1 MKKKLLALAMAL
13 CLLLSIVPMAAQAE
27 TYTVYV
33 VSNTMKVYSK
43 ISTSSSVLGTMSYGE
58 SLTCLATNSGWAAVK
73 NSKGAIGYCKVSSL
87 SNVNPN
93 NLSQRAYIN
102 GDSVPVYR
110 RPETS
115 SAVMMKLKR
124 NSSYT
129 AVAVTKD
136 GAWARLKN
144 GNYYGYVQ
152 TKSLSTSPIGD
163 STGNSNLNATVYI
176 SANTLK
182 AYDRP
187 STSGKSLGTM
197 SYGESMTLLA
207 TSNGWARIRNAANAV
222 GYCKLSGLTTTN
234 PNTLNRTVYV
244 KTAGTKVYKKP
255 STSSGV
261 LQTLGVNEAYTAV
274 AMTADGAWLRLKN
287 GSSYG
292 YAQTKYF
299 SEAPEP
305 EASETTVYI
314 YDTTLTIYSL
324 AGGGSKLGTMSFGES
339 LTLLDVDDGWA
350 RVRNPA
356 GSVGYCM
363 YGGLTTTNPNTNH
376 LPFYAAKDGAKL
388 YEKATMD
395 AKVLQTLSI
404 NASLMAVALS
414 EDGAWARIILSDGS
428 YAYARRDELSEERV
442 AVDNDPI
449 ADMTPRTVYV
459 TATLLSCY
467 ASNSTDSQLLG
478 VMSFGES
485 MTCTGSGTGWLRVVN
500 DAGTVGYCKEDG
512 VSLTNP
518 NTSGT
523 ALYAQSAGVKV
534 YKKASTSSDV
544 LMTLSLNAQ
553 VTGVAL
559 SADKTWVRLYN
570 GSAYGYVE
578 SRYLATS
585 PLEDASGDSRID
597 RIVTL
602 AKSLLGIP
610 YKYAAQSPS
619 DGFDCS
625 GFTYYVYKN
634 AAGITLKRT
643 AYTQGY
649 NDSYTKITSRSSLK
663 VGDLVF
669 FNTVSDDDDLC
680 DHVGIYLG
688 GNQFI
693 HASSAKGEVTISS
706 LGSSSSDYY
715 YRTYSWGRRIIS

>member
-1 MKKKLLALAMAL
+1 M
-13 CLLLSIVPMAAQAE
+13 
-27 TYTVYV
+27 
-33 VSNTMKVYSK
+33 
-43 ISTSSSVLGTMSYGE
+43 
-58 SLTCLATNSGWAAVK
+58 
-73 NSKGAIGYCKVSSL
+73 
-87 SNVNPN
+87 
-93 NLSQRAYIN
+93 
-102 GDSVPVYR
+102 
-110 RPETS
+110 
-115 SAVMMKLKR
+115 
-124 NSSYT
+124 
-129 AVAVTKD
+129 
-136 GAWARLKN
+136 
-144 GNYYGYVQ
+144 
-152 TKSLSTSPIGD
+152 
-163 STGNSNLNATVYI
+163 
-176 SANTLK
+176 
-182 AYDRP
+182 
-187 STSGKSLGTM
+187 
-197 SYGESMTLLA
+197 
-207 TSNGWARIRNAANAV
+207 
-222 GYCKLSGLTTTN
+222 
-234 PNTLNRTVYV
+234 
-244 KTAGTKVYKKP
+244 
-255 STSSGV
+255 
-261 LQTLGVNEAYTAV
+261 
-274 AMTADGAWLRLKN
+274 
-287 GSSYG
+287 
-292 YAQTKYF
+292 
-299 SEAPEP
+299 
-305 EASETTVYI
+305 
-314 YDTTLTIYSL
+314 
-324 AGGGSKLGTMSFGES
+324 
-339 LTLLDVDDGWA
+339 
-350 RVRNPA
+350 
-356 GSVGYCM
+356 
-363 YGGLTTTNPNTNH
+363 
-376 LPFYAAKDGAKL
+376 
-388 YEKATMD
+388 
-395 AKVLQTLSI
+395 
-404 NASLMAVALS
+404 
-414 EDGAWARIILSDGS
+414 
-428 YAYARRDELSEERV
+428 
-442 AVDNDPI
+442 
-449 ADMTPRTVYV
+449 
-459 TATLLSCY
+459 
-467 ASNSTDSQLLG
+467 
-478 VMSFGES
+478 
-485 MTCTGSGTGWLRVVN
+485 
-500 DAGTVGYCKEDG
+500 
-512 VSLTNP
+512 SLTNP